1 MSESTTSE
9 ERATT
14 PERRGAAPEKRTGAA
29 EERVAASEEA
39 ATAPESR
46 VTVPERLTA
55 DSEEQ
60 TGAIAEREAA
70 PDSRTAAVGPT
81 QRASGAARPD
91 TGPTRP
97 VAETTRRAAVTT
109 RQPVAEAS
117 AAVPP
122 QGSVARP
129 ATPEAAVAALAA
141 DGPGLP
147 FLIGVRHHAPS
158 LAAAVPALLD
168 AAAPD
173 VLLVELPAEF
183 QPWLGWLAHE
193 ETRAPV
199 ALAAVPAGG
208 PGAGGEQGPA
218 FYPFADFSPE
228 LAALRWAA
236 RNGVPAVACDLPL
249 ADRAWARGG
258 PDAPAPAPGADSVP
272 VPGEDSAPVPGEGH
286 GLSAALRSR
295 LTGRDGD
302 DLWDRL
308 VEAPAPG
315 SPPEALRRA
324 ALLTGWAL
332 RHEAEARR
340 GVDGTDL
347 VREAC
352 MREHIAEAL
361 ANGRRPAVVVGA
373 FHTPALLPY
382 AAGAATAPAVDAP
395 DAAQAPEDAPDAPS
409 ALADA
414 PDAPDVLDVPDA
426 PKVPAGPSDAPNA
439 PAGAPD
445 ASAAGAP
452 DTPSTPEDA
461 PAASVGVP
469 LTPADAPNAPA
480 REPGAG
486 ATEVGATG
494 TGATEAGA
502 TRVETCTVSLIPY
515 TYLLLDSRSGY
526 PAGIRDPEWQHTV
539 LDAAGD
545 PAALHEALIRT
556 AVRVCAD
563 LRGQGHPYGPADGRE
578 VVRVAGDL
586 ARLRDLPA
594 PGRGE
599 LLEAVQTVLGR
610 GETYGTGRAVAH
622 ALERVLVGTRTGRP
636 APAAPRSGLGPAVEA
651 ETEVLSLPGPADAH
665 EKAPRDL
672 RLDPARSALD
682 GRRELL
688 LRRLTVCGIP
698 YAQEQEVTGAAGSE
712 GLTTRWQVRWTPAT
726 AAMLTAA
733 GARGVTPAQA
743 AEGVLRG
750 RHATERAEGGPTAAQ
765 VVRGLTEAVTCG
777 LPALADERLTEL
789 AAVLPA
795 SGTLPEL
802 LAGLDLL
809 DRVAA
814 GHLPGLG
821 APSAPSPSK
830 ASPDALA
837 PLPTRIAHAVELL
850 TSAAVRQVDG
860 LTGSEEPEDARAL
873 LELAQRAD
881 RVGGI
886 RLADAL
892 ARLAADGTP
901 LIAAAAGAV
910 RVLTG
915 HERAETFG
923 VRVASWV
930 DAAVDG
936 SSRAALTAR
945 LTGVLTAAGPLLTV
959 GVAAL
964 DPLLH
969 RVVELED
976 AAFLARLP
984 ALRGGFDTLSPAA
997 RDRLLDTVEERLGE
1011 RVDIAD
1017 ADDPVESA
1025 RRAVAD
1031 LAARDL
1037 LTRLGLPVPSPVDT
1051 EGHAPSAHATAPAP
1065 PTASAPVAAFTTVP
1079 RPAAASAP
1087 VPPPSTPASS
1097 SDATTGTA
1105 GPSGSEPAT
1114 ITGTVRPSGPEPGTD
1129 TTTPAPADPARSRTA
1144 GTAPATGSEAVPGTI
1159 TGTVTGPSSGNGTD
1173 AATGTAAPP
1182 TGLGTGTATVRTL
1195 APADRW
1201 RLVLGRRPDQLPSGA
1216 ARLATAL
1223 DELYG
1228 AGRGEGSRGGLP
1240 MSGRGR
1246 GGREAP
1252 FPGVRE
1258 WSEELA
1264 ALFGPGVREEVL
1276 AAAAATGRQDVLT
1289 ELDPAAATPS
1299 VELLRTV
1306 LRYAGGLPEAR
1317 LAALRPLVRRLV
1329 DELTRQLATRLR
1341 PALTG
1346 TMLARPTRRPG
1357 GRLDL
1362 PRTLRA
1368 NLATARRTA
1377 DGTVQVVP
1385 EKPVFRSRARRSAD
1399 WRLILVTD
1407 VSGSM
1412 EASTIWSALTAS
1424 VLAGV
1429 PTLSTHFLAFS
1440 TEVVD
1445 LTGHVHDPLSLLLEV
1460 SVGGGTH
1467 IAAGLRHARS
1477 LITVPSRTLVVV
1489 ISDFEEGAP
1498 LGGLLSEVRA
1508 LVATGCHVLGCASL
1522 DDAGRPR
1529 YSTGVA
1535 GQLVAAGMPVA
1546 ALSPL
1551 ELARWIGE
1559 KTA

>member
-1 MSESTTSE
+1 MSESTIPGTRSTAE
-9 ERATT
+9 V
-14 PERRGAAPEKRTGAA
+14 PPTG
-29 EERVAASEEA
+29 EAASTAEA
-39 ATAPESR
+39 AFTAGLP
-46 VTVPERLTA
+46 
-55 DSEEQ
+55 
-60 TGAIAEREAA
+60 AA
-70 PDSRTAAVGPT
+70 SPAGSPAAG
-81 QRASGAARPD
+81 
-91 TGPTRP
+91 
-97 VAETTRRAAVTT
+97 
-109 RQPVAEAS
+109 
-117 AAVPP
+117 
-122 QGSVARP
+122 P
-129 ATPEAAVAALAA
+129 ATSEAAVAALAA
-141 DGPGLP
+141 TGPGSP

-158 LAAAVPALLD
+158 LAAALPALLD

-193 ETRAPV
+193 ETEAPV
-199 ALAAVPAGG
+199 ALAAVPADG
-208 PGAGGEQGPA
+208 PGSGSAGERGPA

-228 LAALRWAA
+228 LVALRWAA

-249 ADRAWARGG
+249 ADRTWAGRGT
-258 PDAPAPAPGADSVP
+258 DTPAHVPGADSVP
-272 VPGEDSAPVPGEGH
+272 GPGEGR
-286 GLSAALRSR
+286 GLSDALRSR

-308 VEAPAPG
+308 VEALAPG
-315 SPPEALRRA
+315 STPEALRRA

-332 RHEAEARR
+332 RHEAEAR
-340 GVDGTDL
+340 GEVQGTDL

-352 MREHIAEAL
+352 MRRHVAEAL
-361 ANGRRPAVVVGA
+361 ASGRRPAVVVGA
-373 FHTPALLPY
+373 FHTPALLPSAAAADGPAPEAAHAPQAPQAPQAAEAPDRAVVSGPGTEGRVHA
-382 AAGAATAPAVDAP
+382 AAGTA
-395 DAAQAPEDAPDAPS
+395 
-409 ALADA
+409 
-414 PDAPDVLDVPDA
+414 
-426 PKVPAGPSDAPNA
+426 
-439 PAGAPD
+439 
-445 ASAAGAP
+445 
-452 DTPSTPEDA
+452 
-461 PAASVGVP
+461 
-469 LTPADAPNAPA
+469 
-480 REPGAG
+480 
-486 ATEVGATG
+486 
-494 TGATEAGA
+494 
-502 TRVETCTVSLIPY
+502 TCTVSLVPY
-515 TYLLLDSRSGY
+515 TYPLLDSRSGY

-556 AVRVCAD
+556 AVRVCAA
-563 LRGQGHPYGPADGRE
+563 LREQGHPYGPADGRE

-586 ARLRDLPA
+586 ARLRGLPA

-610 GETYGTGRAVAH
+610 GETYGTGRAVAR
-622 ALERVLVGTRTGRP
+622 ALEQVLIGARTGRP

-651 ETEVLSLPGPADAH
+651 ETGALALPGPEDAH

-682 GRRELL
+682 RRRELL

-698 YAQEQEVTGAAGSE
+698 YAQEQGVAGAAGGE

-743 AEGVLRG
+743 AEGVLRQ
-750 RHATERAEGGPTAAQ
+750 RHAAERAEGGPTAAQ
-765 VVRGLTEAVTCG
+765 VVGGLTGAAECG

-809 DRVAA
+809 DRLDA
-814 GHLPGLG
+814 GHLPGSGL
-821 APSAPSPSK
+821 
-830 ASPDALA
+830 PDATA
-837 PLPTRIAHAVELL
+837 VPDATATARAARTAHAAELL

-860 LTGSEEPEDARAL
+860 LAGSEDPEDARAL

-886 RLADAL
+886 RLTDAL
-892 ARLAADGTP
+892 TRLAADGTP

-915 HERAETFG
+915 HEEAESFG
-923 VRVASWV
+923 GRVASWV
-930 DAAVDG
+930 DGAVD
-936 SSRAALTAR
+936 STSRAALTAR
-945 LTGVLTAAGPLLTV
+945 LTGVLTVAGPLLTV
-959 GVAAL
+959 GIGAL

-969 RVVELED
+969 RVVELD
-976 AAFLARLP
+976 DTAFLARLP

-997 RDRLLDTVEERLGE
+997 RARLLDTVEERLGE
-1011 RVDIAD
+1011 RVDTLD
-1017 ADDPVESA
+1017 GDDPVELA
-1025 RRAVAD
+1025 LRTTAD
-1031 LAARDL
+1031 LAAREL
-1037 LTRLGLPVPSPVDT
+1037 LAGLGLPVPPPVDDGGSPPSPGRPAAT
-1051 EGHAPSAHATAPAP
+1051 RPGRDAAPDTTASVAPDTAASSDAPDATA
-1065 PTASAPVAAFTTVP
+1065 TASASAEATSVPSAVAA
-1079 RPAAASAP
+1079 PA
-1087 VPPPSTPASS
+1087 
-1097 SDATTGTA
+1097 
-1105 GPSGSEPAT
+1105 
-1114 ITGTVRPSGPEPGTD
+1114 
-1129 TTTPAPADPARSRTA
+1129 
-1144 GTAPATGSEAVPGTI
+1144 
-1159 TGTVTGPSSGNGTD
+1159 
-1173 AATGTAAPP
+1173 
-1182 TGLGTGTATVRTL
+1182 RTL

-1201 RLVLGRRPDQLPSGA
+1201 RLVLGRRADQLPSGA

-1228 AGRGEGSRGGLP
+1228 AGHGEGSRGGLP
-1240 MSGRGR
+1240 GPGGPGSR
-1246 GGREAP
+1246 GGREP
-1252 FPGVRE
+1252 SFPGVRE

-1276 AAAAATGRQDVLT
+1276 AAAAVTGRQDVLA
-1289 ELDPAAATPS
+1289 ELDPAATTPS
-1299 VELLRTV
+1299 VELLRTI

-1317 LAALRPLVRRLV
+1317 LAALRPLVRHLV
-1329 DELTRQLATRLR
+1329 DELTRQLASRLR

-1377 DGTVQVVP
+1377 DGTIQVIP

-1412 EASTIWSALTAS
+1412 ESSTIWSALTAS

-1477 LITVPSRTLVVV
+1477 LIAVPSRTLVVV

-1498 LGGLLSEVRA
+1498 LAGLLAEVRS
-1508 LVATGCHVLGCASL
+1508 LVNTGCHVLGCASL

>member
-1 MSESTTSE
+1 MSESTTPEPRS
-9 ERATT
+9 TT
-14 PERRGAAPEKRTGAA
+14 ELPAAAGAP
-29 EERVAASEEA
+29 
-39 ATAPESR
+39 
-46 VTVPERLTA
+46 
-55 DSEEQ
+55 
-60 TGAIAEREAA
+60 
-70 PDSRTAAVGPT
+70 
-81 QRASGAARPD
+81 
-91 TGPTRP
+91 
-97 VAETTRRAAVTT
+97 
-109 RQPVAEAS
+109 
-117 AAVPP
+117 AVPP
-122 QGSVARP
+122 AQGPAAGP

-141 DGPGLP
+141 TGPGVP

-158 LAAAVPALLD
+158 LAAALPALLD

-183 QPWLGWLAHE
+183 QPWLDWLAHE
-193 ETRAPV
+193 ETEAPV
-199 ALAAVPAGG
+199 ALAAVPADG
-208 PGAGGEQGPA
+208 PGATGEREPA

-228 LAALRWAA
+228 LVALRWAA

-249 ADRAWARGG
+249 ADRAWAGSG
-258 PDAPAPAPGADSVP
+258 PDAPAPAPGAGSVP
-272 VPGEDSAPVPGEGH
+272 VPVPGEGH
-286 GLSAALRSR
+286 GLSAALRAR
-295 LTGRDGD
+295 LTGRPGD

-308 VEAPAPG
+308 VEALAPG
-315 SPPEALRRA
+315 STPEALRRA

-332 RHEAEARR
+332 RREAEAGG
-340 GVDGTDL
+340 GVHGTDL

-352 MREHIAEAL
+352 MRGHLAEAL
-361 ANGRRPAVVVGA
+361 AGGRRPAVVVGA
-373 FHTPALLPY
+373 FHTPALLP
-382 AAGAATAPAVDAP
+382 
-395 DAAQAPEDAPDAPS
+395 
-409 ALADA
+409 
-414 PDAPDVLDVPDA
+414 
-426 PKVPAGPSDAPNA
+426 
-439 PAGAPD
+439 
-445 ASAAGAP
+445 SAAGG
-452 DTPSTPEDA
+452 SA
-461 PAASVGVP
+461 PAAS
-469 LTPADAPNAPA
+469 
-480 REPGAG
+480 EPGASEPSASDPSASDPSAEG
-486 ATEVGATG
+486 HVNDAAPAAAV
-494 TGATEAGA
+494 
-502 TRVETCTVSLIPY
+502 TVSLVPY
-515 TYLLLDSRSGY
+515 TYPLLDSRSGY

-539 LDAAGD
+539 LDAAGS

-556 AVRVCAD
+556 AVRICVV
-563 LRGQGHPYGPADGRE
+563 LREQGHPYGPADARE

-586 ARLRDLPA
+586 ARLRGLPA

-599 LLEAVQTVLGR
+599 LQEAVQTVLGR
-610 GETYGTGRAVAH
+610 GETYGTGRAVAR
-622 ALERVLVGTRTGRP
+622 ALEHVLVGVRTGRP
-636 APAAPRSGLGPAVEA
+636 TRAAPRSGLGPAVET
-651 ETEVLSLPGPADAH
+651 ETAALSLPGPEDAH
-665 EKAPRDL
+665 EKTPRDL
-672 RLDPARSALD
+672 RLDPARSPLD
-682 GRRELL
+682 RRRELL
-688 LRRLTVCGIP
+688 LRRLTVCGIA
-698 YAQEQEVTGAAGSE
+698 YAQEQEVTGAAGAE

-726 AAMLTAA
+726 AATLTAA

-743 AEGVLRG
+743 AEGVLRQ
-750 RHATERAEGGPTAAQ
+750 RHAAERADGGPTAAQ
-765 VVRGLTEAVTCG
+765 VIRGLTEAAGCG

-809 DRVAA
+809 DRVDA
-814 GHLPGLG
+814 GHLPGLA
-821 APSAPSPSK
+821 APDGPAAPEATASAR
-830 ASPDALA
+830 AARTA
-837 PLPTRIAHAVELL
+837 RAAELL

-886 RLADAL
+886 RLAGAL

-915 HERAETFG
+915 HEEAGAFG

-930 DAAVDG
+930 DGAVDG
-936 SSRAALTAR
+936 GSRAALTAR
-945 LTGVLTAAGPLLTV
+945 LTGVLTVAGPLLTV
-959 GVAAL
+959 GAGAL

-969 RVVELED
+969 RVVELD
-976 AAFLARLP
+976 DTAFLARLP

-1011 RVDIAD
+1011 RVGTLD
-1017 ADDPVESA
+1017 ADDPAELA
-1025 RRAVAD
+1025 RRTAAD
-1031 LAARDL
+1031 LAAREL
-1037 LTRLGLPVPSPVDT
+1037 LTGLGLPVPPPAHDDGFPPPS
-1051 EGHAPSAHATAPAP
+1051 GHPAGTRPAGTAATAP
-1065 PTASAPVAAFTTVP
+1065 
-1079 RPAAASAP
+1079 
-1087 VPPPSTPASS
+1087 STGA
-1097 SDATTGTA
+1097 
-1105 GPSGSEPAT
+1105 
-1114 ITGTVRPSGPEPGTD
+1114 
-1129 TTTPAPADPARSRTA
+1129 APA
-1144 GTAPATGSEAVPGTI
+1144 
-1159 TGTVTGPSSGNGTD
+1159 
-1173 AATGTAAPP
+1173 
-1182 TGLGTGTATVRTL
+1182 RTL
-1195 APADRW
+1195 GPADRW
-1201 RLVLGRRPDQLPSGA
+1201 RLVLGRRPGRLPPGA

-1228 AGRGEGSRGGLP
+1228 TGRGEGSRSGLP
-1240 MSGRGR
+1240 GHGGGSGAR
-1246 GGREAP
+1246 GGREP
-1252 FPGVRE
+1252 SFPGVRE

-1264 ALFGPGVREEVL
+1264 ALFGPGIREEVL
-1276 AAAAATGRQDVLT
+1276 AAAAATGRQDVLA

-1299 VELLRTV
+1299 VELLRTI
-1306 LRYAGGLPEAR
+1306 LQYAGGLPEAR
-1317 LAALRPLVRRLV
+1317 LAALRPLVRHLV

-1346 TMLARPTRRPG
+1346 TVSARPTRRPG

-1362 PRTLRA
+1362 ARTLRA

-1377 DGTVQVVP
+1377 GGKVQVVP
-1385 EKPVFRSRARRSAD
+1385 EKPVFRSRVRRSAD

-1477 LITVPSRTLVVV
+1477 LITVPARTLVVV
-1489 ISDFEEGAP
+1489 VSDFEEGAP
-1498 LGGLLSEVRA
+1498 LGGLLAEVRA
-1508 LVATGCHVLGCASL
+1508 LVNTGCHLLGCASL

-1535 GQLVAAGMPVA
+1535 GMLVAAGMPVA

>member
-1 MSESTTSE
+1 MSQSTTPDTWATPHS
-9 ERATT
+9 RATAET
-14 PERRGAAPEKRTGAA
+14 SPVTEAPPAGAP
-29 EERVAASEEA
+29 
-39 ATAPESR
+39 
-46 VTVPERLTA
+46 
-55 DSEEQ
+55 Q
-60 TGAIAEREAA
+60 
-70 PDSRTAAVGPT
+70 GPC
-81 QRASGAARPD
+81 ARP
-91 TGPTRP
+91 
-97 VAETTRRAAVTT
+97 
-109 RQPVAEAS
+109 S
-117 AAVPP
+117 
-122 QGSVARP
+122 
-129 ATPEAAVAALAA
+129 TPEAAVEALAA
-141 DGPGLP
+141 AGPGLP

-158 LAAAVPALLD
+158 LAAVLPALLD

-183 QPWLGWLAHE
+183 QPWLGRLAHE
-193 ETRAPV
+193 ETEAPV
-199 ALAAVPAGG
+199 ALAAVPSDGTG
-208 PGAGGEQGPA
+208 EGGERGPA

-228 LAALRWAA
+228 LVALRWAA
-236 RNGVPAVACDLPL
+236 ANGVPAVACDLPL

-258 PDAPAPAPGADSVP
+258 PGTPAPVPGADSA
-272 VPGEDSAPVPGEGH
+272 PGPGEGR

-295 LTGRDGD
+295 LTGREGD

-315 SPPEALRRA
+315 STPEALRRA

-332 RHEAEARR
+332 RYEAEARG
-340 GVDGTDL
+340 GVDGSDL

-352 MREHIAEAL
+352 MRGHVAEAL
-361 ANGRRPAVVVGA
+361 AGGRRPAVVVGA
-373 FHTPALLPY
+373 FHTPALLPSVSGAAETPASPEHASSTVPCVPVTDDQVTG
-382 AAGAATAPAVDAP
+382 AAGA
-395 DAAQAPEDAPDAPS
+395 
-409 ALADA
+409 
-414 PDAPDVLDVPDA
+414 
-426 PKVPAGPSDAPNA
+426 
-439 PAGAPD
+439 
-445 ASAAGAP
+445 
-452 DTPSTPEDA
+452 
-461 PAASVGVP
+461 
-469 LTPADAPNAPA
+469 
-480 REPGAG
+480 
-486 ATEVGATG
+486 
-494 TGATEAGA
+494 
-502 TRVETCTVSLIPY
+502 ETCTVSLIPY
-515 TYLLLDSRSGY
+515 TYPLLDSRSGY
-526 PAGIRDPEWQHTV
+526 PAGIRDPEWQHIV
-539 LDAAGD
+539 LDAAGS
-545 PAALHEALIRT
+545 PPALHEALIRT
-556 AVRVCAD
+556 TVRLCAA
-563 LRGQGHPYGPADGRE
+563 LREQGHPYGPADGRE

-586 ARLRDLPA
+586 ARLRELPA

-599 LLEAVQTVLGR
+599 FLEAVQSVLGR
-610 GETYGTGRAVAH
+610 GETYGTGRAVAQ
-622 ALERVLVGTRTGRP
+622 ALEHVLVGGRTGRP

-651 ETEVLSLPGPADAH
+651 DTAALSLPGPGDAH
-665 EKAPRDL
+665 EKTPRDL
-672 RLDPARSALD
+672 RLDPARSTLD

-698 YAQEQEVTGAAGSE
+698 YAQEQPVTGAAGSE

-743 AEGVLRG
+743 AEGVLRQ
-750 RHATERAEGGPTAAQ
+750 RHTAECAQGGPTAAQ
-765 VVRGLTEAVTCG
+765 VVRGLTEAAECG
-777 LPALADERLTEL
+777 LPTLADERLTEL
-789 AAVLPA
+789 SAVLPS

-802 LAGLDLL
+802 LTGLDLL
-809 DRVAA
+809 DRIAA
-814 GHLPGLG
+814 GHLPALAG
-821 APSAPSPSK
+821 
-830 ASPDALA
+830 PDAPAASGATEDPAAPASLA
-837 PLPTRIAHAVELL
+837 AVPARATHIAQATELL

-881 RVGGI
+881 RLGGI
-886 RLADAL
+886 RLTDAL

-901 LIAAAAGAV
+901 MIAAAAGAV

-915 HERAETFG
+915 HEEAEPFG

-930 DAAVDG
+930 DGAVDS

-959 GVAAL
+959 AAGTL

-969 RVVELED
+969 RVVELDD
-976 AAFLARLP
+976 AGFLTRLP

-997 RDRLLDTVEERLGE
+997 RDRLLETVEDRLGE
-1011 RVDIAD
+1011 RVDD
-1017 ADDPVESA
+1017 LGADDP
-1025 RRAVAD
+1025 AD
-1031 LAARDL
+1031 LAARTAADL
-1037 LTRLGLPVPSPVDT
+1037 SARELLAVLGLPVPPPAHDDRFPPQPARAAEPPSPATSLTGASPTGASV
-1051 EGHAPSAHATAPAP
+1051 SAARVAAHAPAP
-1065 PTASAPVAAFTTVP
+1065 PPSTTWP
-1079 RPAAASAP
+1079 TGTSPTAASAFAVP
-1087 VPPPSTPASS
+1087 V
-1097 SDATTGTA
+1097 
-1105 GPSGSEPAT
+1105 
-1114 ITGTVRPSGPEPGTD
+1114 
-1129 TTTPAPADPARSRTA
+1129 PAPARLAGATPA
-1144 GTAPATGSEAVPGTI
+1144 
-1159 TGTVTGPSSGNGTD
+1159 
-1173 AATGTAAPP
+1173 
-1182 TGLGTGTATVRTL
+1182 RTL

-1201 RLVLGRRPDQLPSGA
+1201 RLVLGRRPDRLPAGA

-1228 AGRGEGSRGGLP
+1228 EGRGEGSRGGMP
-1240 MSGRGR
+1240 GPGSGRG

-1276 AAAAATGRQDVLT
+1276 AAAAATGRPDVLA
-1289 ELDPAAATPS
+1289 EIDPAAATPS

-1317 LAALRPLVRRLV
+1317 LAALRPLVRRLI

-1346 TMLARPTRRPG
+1346 TMQARPTRRPG

-1362 PRTLRA
+1362 ARTLRA

-1377 DGTVQVVP
+1377 DGTVQVIP

-1477 LITVPSRTLVVV
+1477 LITVPTRTLVVV

-1498 LGGLLSEVRA
+1498 LGGLLAEVRA
-1508 LVATGCHVLGCASL
+1508 LVATGAHVLGCASL
-1522 DDAGRPR
+1522 DDGGRPR

>member
-1 MSESTTSE
+1 MSESIIPETRSTAEVSPTTEAAPAASPP
-9 ERATT
+9 AAS
-14 PERRGAAPEKRTGAA
+14 PAGSPAAGPAAPEAG
-29 EERVAASEEA
+29 
-39 ATAPESR
+39 
-46 VTVPERLTA
+46 
-55 DSEEQ
+55 
-60 TGAIAEREAA
+60 
-70 PDSRTAAVGPT
+70 
-81 QRASGAARPD
+81 
-91 TGPTRP
+91 
-97 VAETTRRAAVTT
+97 
-109 RQPVAEAS
+109 
-117 AAVPP
+117 
-122 QGSVARP
+122 P
-129 ATPEAAVAALAA
+129 ATSEAAVAALAA
-141 DGPGLP
+141 TGPGSP

-158 LAAAVPALLD
+158 LAAALPALLD

-193 ETRAPV
+193 ETEAPV
-199 ALAAVPAGG
+199 ALAAVPADG
-208 PGAGGEQGPA
+208 PGPGSVGERGPA

-228 LAALRWAA
+228 LVALRWAA

-249 ADRAWARGG
+249 ADRAWAGRGT
-258 PDAPAPAPGADSVP
+258 DTPAPVADADSVP
-272 VPGEDSAPVPGEGH
+272 GPGEGR
-286 GLSAALRSR
+286 GLSDALRSR

-308 VEAPAPG
+308 VEALAPG
-315 SPPEALRRA
+315 STPEALRRA

-332 RHEAEARR
+332 RHEAEAR
-340 GVDGTDL
+340 GEVQGTDL

-352 MREHIAEAL
+352 MRRHVAEAL
-361 ANGRRPAVVVGA
+361 ASGRRPAVVVGA
-373 FHTPALLPY
+373 FHTPALLPSVAA
-382 AAGAATAPAVDAP
+382 AAGGPAPEAAEAAEAPEAP
-395 DAAQAPEDAPDAPS
+395 DRAAAS
-409 ALADA
+409 
-414 PDAPDVLDVPDA
+414 
-426 PKVPAGPSDAPNA
+426 GPGTD
-439 PAGAPD
+439 GRVHV
-445 ASAAGAP
+445 AAGTA
-452 DTPSTPEDA
+452 
-461 PAASVGVP
+461 
-469 LTPADAPNAPA
+469 
-480 REPGAG
+480 
-486 ATEVGATG
+486 
-494 TGATEAGA
+494 
-502 TRVETCTVSLIPY
+502 TCTVSLVPY
-515 TYLLLDSRSGY
+515 TYPLLDSRSGY

-556 AVRVCAD
+556 AVRVCAA
-563 LRGQGHPYGPADGRE
+563 LREQGHPYGPADGRE

-586 ARLRDLPA
+586 ARLRGLPA

-610 GETYGTGRAVAH
+610 GETYGTGRAVAR
-622 ALERVLVGTRTGRP
+622 ALEQVLVGARTGRP

-651 ETEVLSLPGPADAH
+651 ETEALALPGPEDAH

-672 RLDPARSALD
+672 RLDPARSTLD
-682 GRRELL
+682 RRRELL

-698 YAQEQEVTGAAGSE
+698 YAQEQGVAGAAGGE

-743 AEGVLRG
+743 AEGVLRQ
-750 RHATERAEGGPTAAQ
+750 RHAAERAEGGPTAAQ
-765 VVRGLTEAVTCG
+765 VVGGLTGAAECG

-809 DRVAA
+809 DRLDA
-814 GHLPGLG
+814 GHLPGSGL
-821 APSAPSPSK
+821 
-830 ASPDALA
+830 PDATAA
-837 PLPTRIAHAVELL
+837 PDATATARAARTAHAAELL

-860 LTGSEEPEDARAL
+860 LTGSEDPEDARAL

-886 RLADAL
+886 RLTDAL
-892 ARLAADGTP
+892 TRLAADGTP

-915 HERAETFG
+915 HEEAEAFG
-923 VRVASWV
+923 RRVASWV
-930 DAAVDG
+930 DGAVD
-936 SSRAALTAR
+936 STSRAALTAR
-945 LTGVLTAAGPLLTV
+945 LTGVLTVAGPLLTV
-959 GVAAL
+959 GIGAL

-969 RVVELED
+969 RVVELD
-976 AAFLARLP
+976 DTAFLARLP

-1011 RVDIAD
+1011 RVDTLD
-1017 ADDPVESA
+1017 ADDPAELA
-1025 RRAVAD
+1025 RRTTAD
-1031 LAARDL
+1031 LAAREL
-1037 LTRLGLPVPSPVDT
+1037 LAVLGLPVPPPADDGGFPPPPGRPTATRPAPDAVPATTPSD
-1051 EGHAPSAHATAPAP
+1051 EADAAPSAEATSVPSAEVAPA
-1065 PTASAPVAAFTTVP
+1065 
-1079 RPAAASAP
+1079 
-1087 VPPPSTPASS
+1087 
-1097 SDATTGTA
+1097 
-1105 GPSGSEPAT
+1105 
-1114 ITGTVRPSGPEPGTD
+1114 
-1129 TTTPAPADPARSRTA
+1129 
-1144 GTAPATGSEAVPGTI
+1144 
-1159 TGTVTGPSSGNGTD
+1159 
-1173 AATGTAAPP
+1173 
-1182 TGLGTGTATVRTL
+1182 RTL

-1201 RLVLGRRPDQLPSGA
+1201 RLVLGRRADQLPSGA

-1228 AGRGEGSRGGLP
+1228 AGHGEGSRGGLP
-1240 MSGRGR
+1240 GPGGPGPR
-1246 GGREAP
+1246 GGREP
-1252 FPGVRE
+1252 SFPGVRE

-1276 AAAAATGRQDVLT
+1276 AAAAVTGRQDVLA
-1289 ELDPAAATPS
+1289 ELDPAATTPS
-1299 VELLRTV
+1299 VELLRTI

-1317 LAALRPLVRRLV
+1317 LAALRPLVRHLV

-1377 DGTVQVVP
+1377 DGTIQVIP

-1412 EASTIWSALTAS
+1412 ESSTIWSALTAS

-1477 LITVPSRTLVVV
+1477 LIAVPSRTLVVV

-1498 LGGLLSEVRA
+1498 LAGLLAEVRS
-1508 LVATGCHVLGCASL
+1508 LVTTGCHVLGCASL

>member
-1 MSESTTSE
+1 MRQTT
-9 ERATT
+9 TT
-14 PERRGAAPEKRTGAA
+14 PAQ
-29 EERVAASEEA
+29 
-39 ATAPESR
+39 
-46 VTVPERLTA
+46 
-55 DSEEQ
+55 D
-60 TGAIAEREAA
+60 
-70 PDSRTAAVGPT
+70 
-81 QRASGAARPD
+81 
-91 TGPTRP
+91 
-97 VAETTRRAAVTT
+97 
-109 RQPVAEAS
+109 
-117 AAVPP
+117 
-122 QGSVARP
+122 
-129 ATPEAAVAALAA
+129 AVAALAA
-141 DGPGLP
+141 TGPGQP
-147 FLIGVRHHAPS
+147 FLVGVRHHAPS
-158 LAAAVPALLD
+158 LAAALPALLD

-193 ETRAPV
+193 ETEAPV

-208 PGAGGEQGPA
+208 PHPDGERQPA

-228 LAALRWAA
+228 LVALRWAA
-236 RNGVPAVACDLPL
+236 RHGIPAVACDLPL

-258 PDAPAPAPGADSVP
+258 TDAPAPAPVP
-272 VPGEDSAPVPGEGH
+272 APDGLTPGEGDGLVAAAPGEGSGPSAGVPGEAGPGGGPGSSTAPGVGGPGGGPGSSAVPGEGDGRSASASGEDH
-286 GLSAALRSR
+286 GSSALAPAAGPGASAPAPGEAPRLPAAPGQGHGLSAVPGEAPGLSTAPGAAHGLSAVPGAVSGLSAALRSR
-295 LTGRDGD
+295 LTGREGD

-315 SPPEALRRA
+315 SSPEALRRA

-332 RHEAEARR
+332 RYEAEAR
-340 GVDGTDL
+340 GTVDGTDL

-352 MREHIAEAL
+352 MRRHIAAAL
-361 ANGRRPAVVVGA
+361 ADGRRPAVVVGA
-373 FHTPALLPY
+373 FHTPALLS
-382 AAGAATAPAVDAP
+382 ATSGAGTVEEKGD
-395 DAAQAPEDAPDAPS
+395 E
-409 ALADA
+409 
-414 PDAPDVLDVPDA
+414 
-426 PKVPAGPSDAPNA
+426 
-439 PAGAPD
+439 
-445 ASAAGAP
+445 
-452 DTPSTPEDA
+452 
-461 PAASVGVP
+461 
-469 LTPADAPNAPA
+469 
-480 REPGAG
+480 GAG
-486 ATEVGATG
+486 A
-494 TGATEAGA
+494 
-502 TRVETCTVSLIPY
+502 CTVSLIPY
-515 TYLLLDSRSGY
+515 TYPLLDSRSGY

-539 LDAAGD
+539 LESAGD

-556 AVRVCAD
+556 AVRVCAA
-563 LRGQGHPYGPADGRE
+563 LREQGHPYGPADGRE

-610 GETYGTGRAVAH
+610 GETYGTGRAVAQ
-622 ALERVLVGTRTGRP
+622 ALEQVLVGTRTGRP

-651 ETEVLSLPGPADAH
+651 EIEELALPGPGDAH

-682 GRRELL
+682 RRRELL
-688 LRRLTVCGIP
+688 LRRLSVCGIP
-698 YAQEQEVTGAAGSE
+698 YAQEQDVTGAGGTEA
-712 GLTTRWQVRWTPAT
+712 LTTRWQIRWTPAT

-743 AEGVLRG
+743 AEGVLRQ
-750 RHATERAEGGPTAAQ
+750 RHAAERAQEGPTAAQ
-765 VVRGLTEAVTCG
+765 VVRGLTQAAECG
-777 LPALADERLTEL
+777 LPALTDERLAEL

-795 SGTLPEL
+795 AGTLPEL

-809 DRVAA
+809 DRLAA
-814 GHLPGLG
+814 GHLPGLT
-821 APSAPSPSK
+821 AP
-830 ASPDALA
+830 D
-837 PLPTRIAHAVELL
+837 PLPEAPHTETGHARIAHAVELL

-860 LTGSEEPEDARAL
+860 LTGSDEPEDARAL

-881 RVGGI
+881 RLGGI
-886 RLADAL
+886 RLTGAL

-901 LIAAAAGAV
+901 LMAAAAGAV

-915 HERAETFG
+915 HEEAEAFG
-923 VRVASWV
+923 VRIASWV
-930 DAAVDG
+930 DGAAD
-936 SSRAALTAR
+936 SASRAALTAR

-959 GVAAL
+959 GAAAL

-969 RVVELED
+969 RVVELPD

-1011 RVDIAD
+1011 RVDSLD
-1017 ADDPVESA
+1017 GDDPAQLA
-1025 RRAVAD
+1025 RRTAAD

-1037 LTRLGLPVPSPVDT
+1037 LAALGLPLP
-1051 EGHAPSAHATAPAP
+1051 
-1065 PTASAPVAAFTTVP
+1065 
-1079 RPAAASAP
+1079 
-1087 VPPPSTPASS
+1087 
-1097 SDATTGTA
+1097 
-1105 GPSGSEPAT
+1105 
-1114 ITGTVRPSGPEPGTD
+1114 
-1129 TTTPAPADPARSRTA
+1129 
-1144 GTAPATGSEAVPGTI
+1144 
-1159 TGTVTGPSSGNGTD
+1159 
-1173 AATGTAAPP
+1173 PP
-1182 TGLGTGTATVRTL
+1182 TGAFPLTTGPDPTPSPTQAHTL

-1201 RLVLGRRPDQLPSGA
+1201 RLVLGRRADELPPGA

-1240 MSGRGR
+1240 GGPSRR
-1246 GGREAP
+1246 GGREAS

-1276 AAAAATGRQDVLT
+1276 AAAAATGRPDVLA

-1317 LAALRPLVRRLV
+1317 LAALRPLVARLV

-1377 DGTVQVVP
+1377 DGTVQVIP

-1440 TEVVD
+1440 TEVMD

-1477 LITVPSRTLVVV
+1477 LITVPSRTLVVLV
-1489 ISDFEEGAP
+1489 SDFEEGAP
-1498 LGGLLSEVRA
+1498 LGGLLAEVRA
-1508 LVATGCHVLGCASL
+1508 LVASGAHVLGCASL

>member
-1 MSESTTSE
+1 MSQPTTPDTWATPHS
-9 ERATT
+9 RAT
-14 PERRGAAPEKRTGAA
+14 A
-29 EERVAASEEA
+29 ETSPVTAS
-39 ATAPESR
+39 
-46 VTVPERLTA
+46 TA
-55 DSEEQ
+55 D
-60 TGAIAEREAA
+60 A
-70 PDSRTAAVGPT
+70 
-81 QRASGAARPD
+81 
-91 TGPTRP
+91 
-97 VAETTRRAAVTT
+97 
-109 RQPVAEAS
+109 
-117 AAVPP
+117 P
-122 QGSVARP
+122 QGPCAGPS
-129 ATPEAAVAALAA
+129 TPEAAVEALAA
-141 DGPGLP
+141 AGPGLP

-158 LAAAVPALLD
+158 LAAALPAMLD
-168 AAAPD
+168 ATAPD

-193 ETRAPV
+193 ETEAPV
-199 ALAAVPAGG
+199 ALAAVPSDGT
-208 PGAGGEQGPA
+208 GAGGERGPA

-228 LAALRWAA
+228 LVALRWAA

-258 PDAPAPAPGADSVP
+258 PGTPAPVPGADSA
-272 VPGEDSAPVPGEGH
+272 PGPGEGR
-286 GLSAALRSR
+286 GLSSALRSR
-295 LTGRDGD
+295 LTGREGD

-315 SPPEALRRA
+315 STPEALRRA

-332 RHEAEARR
+332 RYEAEARG
-340 GVDGTDL
+340 GVDGSDL

-352 MREHIAEAL
+352 MRGHVAEAL
-361 ANGRRPAVVVGA
+361 ASGRRPAVVVGA
-373 FHTPALLPY
+373 FHTPALLPSASGAAETPASAEDASSTVPCVPVTDGQVTG
-382 AAGAATAPAVDAP
+382 AAGA
-395 DAAQAPEDAPDAPS
+395 
-409 ALADA
+409 
-414 PDAPDVLDVPDA
+414 
-426 PKVPAGPSDAPNA
+426 
-439 PAGAPD
+439 
-445 ASAAGAP
+445 
-452 DTPSTPEDA
+452 
-461 PAASVGVP
+461 
-469 LTPADAPNAPA
+469 
-480 REPGAG
+480 
-486 ATEVGATG
+486 
-494 TGATEAGA
+494 
-502 TRVETCTVSLIPY
+502 ETCTVSLIPY
-515 TYLLLDSRSGY
+515 TYPLLDSRSGY

-539 LDAAGD
+539 LDAAGS
-545 PAALHEALIRT
+545 PPALHEALIRT
-556 AVRVCAD
+556 TVRLCAA
-563 LRGQGHPYGPADGRE
+563 LREQGHPYGPADSRE

-586 ARLRDLPA
+586 ARLRELPA

-599 LLEAVQTVLGR
+599 FLEAVQTVLGR
-610 GETYGTGRAVAH
+610 GETYGTGRAVAQ
-622 ALERVLVGTRTGRP
+622 ALEHVLVGRRTGRP

-651 ETEVLSLPGPADAH
+651 DTAALSLPGPGDAH
-665 EKAPRDL
+665 EKTPRDL
-672 RLDPARSALD
+672 RLDPARSPLD

-698 YAQEQEVTGAAGSE
+698 YAQEQPVTGAAGSE

-743 AEGVLRG
+743 AEGVLRQ
-750 RHATERAEGGPTAAQ
+750 RHTAQCAQGGPTAAQ
-765 VVRGLTEAVTCG
+765 VVRGLTEAAECG

-789 AAVLPA
+789 AAVLPS

-802 LAGLDLL
+802 LTGLDLL
-809 DRVAA
+809 DRIAA
-814 GHLPGLG
+814 GHLP
-821 APSAPSPSK
+821 
-830 ASPDALA
+830 ALA
-837 PLPTRIAHAVELL
+837 DPHAPADSGATEDPAASASLTAVSARAARIAQATELL

-881 RVGGI
+881 RLGGI
-886 RLADAL
+886 RLTDAL

-901 LIAAAAGAV
+901 MIAAAAGAV

-915 HERAETFG
+915 HEEAEPFG

-930 DAAVDG
+930 DGAVDS

-959 GVAAL
+959 AAGTL

-969 RVVELED
+969 RVVELDD
-976 AAFLARLP
+976 AAFLTRLP

-997 RDRLLDTVEERLGE
+997 RDRLLETVEDRLGE
-1011 RVDIAD
+1011 RVDD
-1017 ADDPVESA
+1017 LGADDP
-1025 RRAVAD
+1025 AD
-1031 LAARDL
+1031 LAARTAADLSAREL
-1037 LTRLGLPVPSPVDT
+1037 LTVLGLPVPLPAHDDRFPPHPD
-1051 EGHAPSAHATAPAP
+1051 HAAAP
-1065 PTASAPVAAFTTVP
+1065 PSPATSLTGTSPTGASASA
-1079 RPAAASAP
+1079 AP
-1087 VPPPSTPASS
+1087 VPAHAAAPPSPATSL
-1097 SDATTGTA
+1097 TGTS
-1105 GPSGSEPAT
+1105 P
-1114 ITGTVRPSGPEPGTD
+1114 TGASASAAPV
-1129 TTTPAPADPARSRTA
+1129 PAPARLA
-1144 GTAPATGSEAVPGTI
+1144 GAAPA
-1159 TGTVTGPSSGNGTD
+1159 
-1173 AATGTAAPP
+1173 
-1182 TGLGTGTATVRTL
+1182 RTL

-1201 RLVLGRRPDQLPSGA
+1201 RLVLGRRPDRLPAGA

-1228 AGRGEGSRGGLP
+1228 EGRGEGSRGGMP
-1240 MSGRGR
+1240 GPGSGRG
-1246 GGREAP
+1246 GGREAS

-1276 AAAAATGRQDVLT
+1276 AAAAATGRPDVLA
-1289 ELDPAAATPS
+1289 EIDPAAATPS

-1346 TMLARPTRRPG
+1346 TMQARPTRRPG

-1362 PRTLRA
+1362 ARTLRA

-1377 DGTVQVVP
+1377 DGTVQVIP

-1440 TEVVD
+1440 TDVVD

-1477 LITVPSRTLVVV
+1477 LITVPTRTLVVV

-1498 LGGLLSEVRA
+1498 LGGLLAEVRA
-1508 LVATGCHVLGCASL
+1508 LVATGAHVLGCASL
-1522 DDAGRPR
+1522 DDGGRPR

>member
-1 MSESTTSE
+1 MTESTT
-9 ERATT
+9 
-14 PERRGAAPEKRTGAA
+14 PEPRLAPEASPAAAGPRPAVEASPTAAGSAASRTGDPAA
-29 EERVAASEEA
+29 GPAS
-39 ATAPESR
+39 PE
-46 VTVPERLTA
+46 
-55 DSEEQ
+55 D
-60 TGAIAEREAA
+60 
-70 PDSRTAAVGPT
+70 
-81 QRASGAARPD
+81 
-91 TGPTRP
+91 
-97 VAETTRRAAVTT
+97 
-109 RQPVAEAS
+109 
-117 AAVPP
+117 
-122 QGSVARP
+122 
-129 ATPEAAVAALAA
+129 AVAALAA
-141 DGPGLP
+141 TGPGLP

-158 LAAAVPALLD
+158 LAAALPALLD

-183 QPWLGWLAHE
+183 QTWLGWLAHE
-193 ETRAPV
+193 ETEAPV
-199 ALAAVPAGG
+199 ALAAVPGS
-208 PGAGGEQGPA
+208 GPA
-218 FYPFADFSPE
+218 GERGPSFYPFADFSPE
-228 LAALRWAA
+228 LVALRWAA

-249 ADRAWARGG
+249 ADRAWAGAG
-258 PDAPAPAPGADSVP
+258 PDTPAPGPAL
-272 VPGEDSAPVPGEGH
+272 VPGEGH
-286 GLSAALRSR
+286 GLSDALRSR

-308 VEAPAPG
+308 VETLAPG
-315 SPPEALRRA
+315 STPEALRRA

-332 RHEAEARR
+332 RHEAKARG
-340 GVDGTDL
+340 GVQGTDL
-347 VREAC
+347 AREAH
-352 MREHIAEAL
+352 MRDHVAAAL

-373 FHTPALLPY
+373 FHTPALLGH
-382 AAGAATAPAVDAP
+382 AAGGPVSEAPG
-395 DAAQAPEDAPDAPS
+395 
-409 ALADA
+409 
-414 PDAPDVLDVPDA
+414 
-426 PKVPAGPSDAPNA
+426 K
-439 PAGAPD
+439 
-445 ASAAGAP
+445 SAAGTAGDPAP
-452 DTPSTPEDA
+452 EGHADGA
-461 PAASVGVP
+461 AGPAA
-469 LTPADAPNAPA
+469 
-480 REPGAG
+480 
-486 ATEVGATG
+486 
-494 TGATEAGA
+494 
-502 TRVETCTVSLIPY
+502 CTVSLVPY
-515 TYLLLDSRSGY
+515 TYALLDARSGY
-526 PAGIRDPEWQHTV
+526 PAGIRDPEWQHIV
-539 LDAAGD
+539 LEAAGD
-545 PAALHEALIRT
+545 PDALHEALIRT
-556 AVRVCAD
+556 AVRVCAA
-563 LRGQGHPYGPADGRE
+563 LREQGHPFGPADGRE
-578 VVRVAGDL
+578 IVRVAGDL

-610 GETYGTGRAVAH
+610 GETYGTGRAVAQ
-622 ALERVLVGTRTGRP
+622 ALERVLVGARTGRP

-651 ETEVLSLPGPADAH
+651 EAEALSLPGPGDTH
-665 EKAPRDL
+665 EKTPRDL

-682 GRRELL
+682 RRRELL

-698 YAQEQEVTGAAGSE
+698 YAREQEVTGAAGTE

-726 AAMLTAA
+726 AAMLTAT

-743 AEGVLRG
+743 AEGVLRQ
-750 RHATERAEGGPTAAQ
+750 RHGAERAEGGPTAAQ
-765 VVRGLTEAVTCG
+765 VVRGLTEAAQCG

-809 DRVAA
+809 DRIDA
-814 GHLPGLG
+814 GHLPGPAAPDGPQDPG
-821 APSAPSPSK
+821 AAAPARSART
-830 ASPDALA
+830 AQAA
-837 PLPTRIAHAVELL
+837 ELL

-860 LTGSEEPEDARAL
+860 LAGSEEPADARAL
-873 LELAQRAD
+873 LELSQRAD

-886 RLADAL
+886 RLTDAL

-915 HERAETFG
+915 HEEAEAFG
-923 VRVASWV
+923 GRVASWV
-930 DAAVDG
+930 DGAAD
-936 SSRAALTAR
+936 SASRAALTAR
-945 LTGVLTAAGPLLTV
+945 LTGVLTVAGPLLTV
-959 GVAAL
+959 GVGAL

-969 RVVELED
+969 RVAELD
-976 AAFLARLP
+976 DNAFLARLP

-1011 RVDIAD
+1011 RVDTLD
-1017 ADDPVESA
+1017 ADDPAEQA
-1025 RRAVAD
+1025 RRTAAD

-1037 LTRLGLPVPSPVDT
+1037 LTGVGLPVPPPAPGVGLPVPPPAPVHDDGCPPLPG
-1051 EGHAPSAHATAPAP
+1051 GHAAQHPFDAPATAPAP
-1065 PTASAPVAAFTTVP
+1065 A
-1079 RPAAASAP
+1079 
-1087 VPPPSTPASS
+1087 
-1097 SDATTGTA
+1097 
-1105 GPSGSEPAT
+1105 
-1114 ITGTVRPSGPEPGTD
+1114 
-1129 TTTPAPADPARSRTA
+1129 
-1144 GTAPATGSEAVPGTI
+1144 
-1159 TGTVTGPSSGNGTD
+1159 
-1173 AATGTAAPP
+1173 
-1182 TGLGTGTATVRTL
+1182 TATPTEVATPTEAGLVRTL

-1201 RLVLGRRPDQLPSGA
+1201 RLVLGRRPDRLPSGA
-1216 ARLATAL
+1216 GRLATAL

-1228 AGRGEGSRGGLP
+1228 AGHGEGSRGGLP
-1240 MSGRGR
+1240 GPGGGSGSR
-1246 GGREAP
+1246 GGREP
-1252 FPGVRE
+1252 SFPGVRE

-1276 AAAAATGRQDVLT
+1276 AAAAATGRPDVLT

-1377 DGTVQVVP
+1377 DGTVQVIP
-1385 EKPVFRSRARRSAD
+1385 EKPVFRGRGRRSAD

-1477 LITVPSRTLVVV
+1477 LIEVPSRTLVVV

-1498 LGGLLSEVRA
+1498 LGGLLAEVRA
-1508 LVATGCHVLGCASL
+1508 LVTTGCHVLGCASL

>member
-1 MSESTTSE
+1 MSESTIPGTRSTAEVPPTAEAASTAGPPATSPAGSPAAGPAVPAAGSATSE
-9 ERATT
+9 
-14 PERRGAAPEKRTGAA
+14 
-29 EERVAASEEA
+29 
-39 ATAPESR
+39 
-46 VTVPERLTA
+46 
-55 DSEEQ
+55 
-60 TGAIAEREAA
+60 
-70 PDSRTAAVGPT
+70 VGPAT
-81 QRASGAARPD
+81 S
-91 TGPTRP
+91 
-97 VAETTRRAAVTT
+97 
-109 RQPVAEAS
+109 EA
-117 AAVPP
+117 
-122 QGSVARP
+122 GP
-129 ATPEAAVAALAA
+129 ATSEAAVAALAA
-141 DGPGLP
+141 TGPGVP

-158 LAAAVPALLD
+158 LAAALPAMLD

-173 VLLVELPAEF
+173 ILLVELPAEF

-193 ETRAPV
+193 ETEAPV
-199 ALAAVPAGG
+199 ALAAVPADGSG
-208 PGAGGEQGPA
+208 PGAAGERGPA

-228 LAALRWAA
+228 LVALRWAA

-249 ADRAWARGG
+249 ADRAWAGRGT
-258 PDAPAPAPGADSVP
+258 DTPAPAPGADP
-272 VPGEDSAPVPGEGH
+272 VPGPAEGR
-286 GLSAALRSR
+286 GLSDALRSR

-308 VEAPAPG
+308 VEALAPG
-315 SPPEALRRA
+315 STPEALRRA

-332 RHEAEARR
+332 RHEAEARG
-340 GVDGTDL
+340 GVPDTDL

-352 MREHIAEAL
+352 MRRHVAEAL
-361 ANGRRPAVVVGA
+361 ASGQRPAVVVGA
-373 FHTPALLPY
+373 FHTPALLRS
-382 AAGAATAPAVDAP
+382 AAAAADGPAPAAEAP
-395 DAAQAPEDAPDAPS
+395 ETAQAAQAQAPEAAEAPGRAAASGPG
-409 ALADA
+409 ADGRVHA
-414 PDAPDVLDVPDA
+414 
-426 PKVPAGPSDAPNA
+426 
-439 PAGAPD
+439 
-445 ASAAGAP
+445 AAGTA
-452 DTPSTPEDA
+452 
-461 PAASVGVP
+461 
-469 LTPADAPNAPA
+469 
-480 REPGAG
+480 
-486 ATEVGATG
+486 
-494 TGATEAGA
+494 
-502 TRVETCTVSLIPY
+502 TCTVSLVPY
-515 TYLLLDSRSGY
+515 TYPLLDSRSGY

-545 PAALHEALIRT
+545 PAALHEALVRT
-556 AVRVCAD
+556 AVRVCAA
-563 LRGQGHPYGPADGRE
+563 LREQGHPYGPADGRE

-586 ARLRDLPA
+586 ARLRGLPA

-610 GETYGTGRAVAH
+610 GETYGTGRAVAR
-622 ALERVLVGTRTGRP
+622 ALEQVLVGARTGRP

-651 ETEVLSLPGPADAH
+651 ETEALALPGPQDAH
-665 EKAPRDL
+665 EKTPRDL
-672 RLDPARSALD
+672 RLDPARSTLD
-682 GRRELL
+682 RRRELL

-698 YAQEQEVTGAAGSE
+698 YAQEQGVAGAAGGE

-743 AEGVLRG
+743 AEGVLRQ
-750 RHATERAEGGPTAAQ
+750 RHAAERAEGGPTAAQ
-765 VVRGLTEAVTCG
+765 VVGGLTGAAECG

-809 DRVAA
+809 DRIDA

-821 APSAPSPSK
+821 L
-830 ASPDALA
+830 PDATAA
-837 PLPTRIAHAVELL
+837 PDATATARAARTAHAAELL

-860 LTGSEEPEDARAL
+860 LTGSEDPEDARAL

-886 RLADAL
+886 RLTDAL
-892 ARLAADGTP
+892 TRLAADGTP

-915 HERAETFG
+915 HEEAESFG
-923 VRVASWV
+923 GRVASWV
-930 DAAVDG
+930 DGAVD
-936 SSRAALTAR
+936 STSRAALTAR
-945 LTGVLTAAGPLLTV
+945 LTGVLTVAGPLLTV
-959 GVAAL
+959 GIGAL

-969 RVVELED
+969 RVVELD
-976 AAFLARLP
+976 DTAFLARLP

-1011 RVDIAD
+1011 RVDTLD
-1017 ADDPVESA
+1017 ADNPAELA
-1025 RRAVAD
+1025 RRITAD
-1031 LAARDL
+1031 LAAREL
-1037 LTRLGLPVPSPVDT
+1037 LAGLGLPVPPPGDDDRFPPPPGRPTATHPAPDPALTTAPTTLSDEADT
-1051 EGHAPSAHATAPAP
+1051 TPSDGADATLSDKADTTPSAEVASVPSAEIAPA
-1065 PTASAPVAAFTTVP
+1065 
-1079 RPAAASAP
+1079 
-1087 VPPPSTPASS
+1087 
-1097 SDATTGTA
+1097 
-1105 GPSGSEPAT
+1105 
-1114 ITGTVRPSGPEPGTD
+1114 
-1129 TTTPAPADPARSRTA
+1129 
-1144 GTAPATGSEAVPGTI
+1144 
-1159 TGTVTGPSSGNGTD
+1159 
-1173 AATGTAAPP
+1173 
-1182 TGLGTGTATVRTL
+1182 RTL

-1201 RLVLGRRPDQLPSGA
+1201 RLVLGRRADQLPSGA

-1228 AGRGEGSRGGLP
+1228 AGHGEGSRGGLP
-1240 MSGRGR
+1240 GPGGRGSR
-1246 GGREAP
+1246 GGREP
-1252 FPGVRE
+1252 SFPGVRE

-1276 AAAAATGRQDVLT
+1276 AAAAVTGRQDVLA
-1289 ELDPAAATPS
+1289 ELDPAATTPS
-1299 VELLRTV
+1299 VELLRTI

-1317 LAALRPLVRRLV
+1317 LAALRPLVRHLV

-1362 PRTLRA
+1362 PGTLRA

-1377 DGTVQVVP
+1377 DGTIQVIP
-1385 EKPVFRSRARRSAD
+1385 EKPVFRSRGRRSAD

-1412 EASTIWSALTAS
+1412 ESSTIWSALTAS

-1477 LITVPSRTLVVV
+1477 LIAVPSRTLVVV

-1498 LGGLLSEVRA
+1498 LAGLLAEVRS
-1508 LVATGCHVLGCASL
+1508 LVTTGCHVLGCASL

>member
-1 MSESTTSE
+1 M
-9 ERATT
+9 
-14 PERRGAAPEKRTGAA
+14 
-29 EERVAASEEA
+29 
-39 ATAPESR
+39 
-46 VTVPERLTA
+46 
-55 DSEEQ
+55 
-60 TGAIAEREAA
+60 
-70 PDSRTAAVGPT
+70 
-81 QRASGAARPD
+81 
-91 TGPTRP
+91 
-97 VAETTRRAAVTT
+97 
-109 RQPVAEAS
+109 
-117 AAVPP
+117 
-122 QGSVARP
+122 
-129 ATPEAAVAALAA
+129 AALAA

-199 ALAAVPAGG
+199 ALAAVPADG
-208 PGAGGEQGPA
+208 PGAGGGQGPA

-249 ADRAWARGG
+249 ADRAWALGG
-258 PDAPAPAPGADSVP
+258 PDAPAP
-272 VPGEDSAPVPGEGH
+272 VPGVDSAPVPGEGH

-332 RHEAEARR
+332 RYEAEARR

-373 FHTPALLPY
+373 FHTPALLPS
-382 AAGAATAPAVDAP
+382 AAASATAPAPGAP
-395 DAAQAPEDAPDAPS
+395 DAADVPDGPDA
-409 ALADA
+409 A
-414 PDAPDVLDVPDA
+414 DVPDA
-426 PKVPAGPSDAPNA
+426 ADAPHAAEAPDAPNA
-439 PAGAPD
+439 PAGAPK
-445 ASAAGAP
+445 
-452 DTPSTPEDA
+452 
-461 PAASVGVP
+461 
-469 LTPADAPNAPA
+469 APA
-480 REPGAG
+480 REPGGG
-486 ATEVGATG
+486 AA
-494 TGATEAGA
+494 AA
-502 TRVETCTVSLIPY
+502 CTVSLIPY
-515 TYLLLDSRSGY
+515 TYPLLDSRSGY

-545 PAALHEALIRT
+545 PAALHEALVRT
-556 AVRVCAD
+556 AVRVCVA
-563 LRGQGHPYGPADGRE
+563 LREQGHPYGPADGRE

-636 APAAPRSGLGPAVEA
+636 TPAAPRSGLGPAVEA
-651 ETEVLSLPGPADAH
+651 ETEALSLPGPADTH
-665 EKAPRDL
+665 EKTPRDL

-688 LRRLTVCGIP
+688 LRRLTACGIP
-698 YAQEQEVTGAAGSE
+698 YAQEQGVTGAAGSE

-733 GARGVTPAQA
+733 GVRGVTPAQA

-750 RHATERAEGGPTAAQ
+750 RHATESAEGGPTAAQ
-765 VVRGLTEAVTCG
+765 VVRGLTEAAECG

-821 APSAPSPSK
+821 APRDPSRPK
-830 ASPDALA
+830 AANAVA
-837 PLPTRIAHAVELL
+837 PLSTRVAHAAELL

-881 RVGGI
+881 RLGGI

-915 HERAETFG
+915 HEQAETFG

-930 DAAVDG
+930 DAAVD
-936 SSRAALTAR
+936 SPSRAALTAR

-969 RVVELED
+969 RVVEVDD
-976 AAFLARLP
+976 AAFLTRLP

-997 RDRLLDTVEERLGE
+997 RDRLLGTVEERLGE
-1011 RVDIAD
+1011 RVDLAD
-1017 ADDPVESA
+1017 ADDPAELA

-1037 LTRLGLPVPSPVDT
+1037 LTALGLPVPSPGDT
-1051 EGHAPSAHATAPAP
+1051 GRRPPSAPATTTRPHAGPAY
-1065 PTASAPVAAFTTVP
+1065 P
-1079 RPAAASAP
+1079 R
-1087 VPPPSTPASS
+1087 
-1097 SDATTGTA
+1097 TTGTSPA
-1105 GPSGSEPAT
+1105 IGPDTA
-1114 ITGTVRPSGPEPGTD
+1114 SGPGPE
-1129 TTTPAPADPARSRTA
+1129 
-1144 GTAPATGSEAVPGTI
+1144 TAPGPEA
-1159 TGTVTGPSSGNGTD
+1159 
-1173 AATGTAAPP
+1173 ALEFAP
-1182 TGLGTGTATVRTL
+1182 VRTL

-1240 MSGRGR
+1240 TPGGSR
-1246 GGREAP
+1246 GGREAS

-1377 DGTVQVVP
+1377 DGAVQVVP